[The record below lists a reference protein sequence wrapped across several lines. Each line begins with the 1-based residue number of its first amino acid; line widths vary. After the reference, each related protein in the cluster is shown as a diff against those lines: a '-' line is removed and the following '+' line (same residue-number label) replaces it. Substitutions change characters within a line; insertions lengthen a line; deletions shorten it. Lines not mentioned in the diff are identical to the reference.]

1 MAMAAALPD
10 ARRRLVDT
18 SPVEAL
24 KARKNE
30 AEVAGLVS
38 AGRKDAAALCSYFAW
53 LEAAAS
59 AASQPVAFAAAAPR
73 PSVAALFRP
82 QTLSRSRPTPYR
94 SSSGGVAAHPP
105 RS

>member
-59 AASQPVAFAAAAPR
+59 AASQPVAFAAAALAP
-73 PSVAALFRP
+73 PSLQP
-82 QTLSRSRPTPYR
+82 
-94 SSSGGVAAHPP
+94 AHLPSPPSPP
-105 RS
+105 RRRRWSPASL